1 MKGVEIYIISEGSSE
16 EKFIKEVIAPS
27 FRDLD
32 IYLKPIQLETS
43 NGFKGG
49 ALNHDR
55 LRINAR
61 NILNQYPKA
70 YLSSLI
76 DLYAL
81 RSDFPCFDESQK
93 LSSPIDKAQYLA
105 TKLNI
110 DLVTYV
116 NCRVERV
123 ITHIQP
129 YELEGLFFSNPQAIS
144 LTVPE
149 WGKHHASL
157 QAIRNEFETPEHIN
171 NSYEKKPSAR
181 LEKLLGYKKKA
192 LHASRIGQRVGLST
206 IEKECPHFAAWLQQ
220 LRDLKPL

>member
-1 MKGVEIYIISEGSSE
+1 MKGIEVYIISEGPSE

-43 NGFKGG
+43 HGFKGG

-70 YLSSLI
+70 YLSTLI

-81 RSDFPCFDESQK
+81 RSDFPSLNESEK
-93 LSSPIDKAQYLA
+93 LSSPIDKACYLEQ
-105 TKLNI
+105 KLNL
-110 DLVTYV
+110 DLVKYV
-116 NCRVERV
+116 SCRVERV

-144 LTVPE
+144 QTVPE
-149 WGKHHASL
+149 WGKHQNAL

-181 LEKLLGYKKKA
+181 LENLLGYKKKA
-192 LHASRIGQRVGLST
+192 LHAPRIGQKIGLST